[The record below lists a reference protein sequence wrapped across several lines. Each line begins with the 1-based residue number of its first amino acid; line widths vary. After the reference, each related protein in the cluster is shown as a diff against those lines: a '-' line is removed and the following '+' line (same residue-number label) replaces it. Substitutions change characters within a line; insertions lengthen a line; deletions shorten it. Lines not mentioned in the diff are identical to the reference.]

1 MNLMNDKELDRLIKI
16 KNQEKWFELF
26 LILCE
31 LSDKEDIERITYKKN
46 ELYVKNN
53 NGKTSLYLL

>member
-1 MNLMNDKELDRLIKI
+1 MILVNDKELDRLIKI

-26 LILCE
+26 LVLCE
-31 LSDKEDIERITYKKN
+31 LSDKETIERITYKKN
-46 ELYVKNN
+46 ELYVKDS

>member
-1 MNLMNDKELDRLIKI
+1 MNDKELDRLIKI

-26 LILCE
+26 LVLCE
-31 LSDKEDIERITYKKN
+31 LSDKETIERITYKKN
-46 ELYVKNN
+46 ELYVKDS